1 MPVEAAAREVQ
12 RRAPSDVGDHVAGAA
27 IEVRD
32 LGVTYVGLDGTH
44 VHALAP
50 TSFEVADR
58 EFVSLVGP
66 SGCGKTTLLNAIGD
80 LLRPSSGSVTIAGR
94 PARELRT
101 AQQIGVVFQDSVLL
115 PWKSVHDNIRFLSQ
129 LARRPLAPE
138 AIEDLGRLVGL
149 DGFLTKYP
157 HELSGG
163 MRQRASI
170 ARALALDPQLL
181 LMDEPFGA
189 LDEIT
194 RQKMNLELLRVWGE
208 RRKTVVFVTHS
219 LSEAA
224 FLSDRVIVMGKRPGR
239 VVADVRIDLPRPRTA
254 DTRFAPA
261 MRDYVV
267 MLNQHLESGEG
278 GEAT

>member
-1 MPVEAAAREVQ
+1 MHAEPAALEGQ
-12 RRAPSDVGDHVAGAA
+12 RLRMSENADTPPGAA

-32 LGVTYVGLDGTH
+32 LGVTYVGMDGAH
-44 VHALAP
+44 VQALAP
-50 TSFEVADR
+50 TSFEIADR

-80 LLRPSSGSVTIAGR
+80 LLRPSTGSVEIAGR
-94 PARELRT
+94 PATELRQ
-101 AQQIGVVFQDSVLL
+101 AKQIGMVFQDSVLL
-115 PWKSVHDNIRFLSQ
+115 PWRSVRDNIRFLAD
-129 LARRPLAPE
+129 LAKRPLARE

-149 DGFLTKYP
+149 EGFLTKYP

-194 RQKMNLELLRVWGE
+194 RQKMNLELLRIWSE

-254 DTRFAPA
+254 DTRFAPE
-261 MRDYVV
+261 MRDYIVT
-267 MLNQHLESGEG
+267 LNEHLESGDR
-278 GEAT
+278 GEAA